1 MAKVLVIED
10 VADSANL
17 ARKILTNYDH
27 EVLVAMTGSGGLKLA
42 SDEHPDLVL
51 LDLGLPDIDGQTL
64 LGRLRSEA
72 NMGDTPIILC
82 SAWPEEAARKMAHAY
97 GFNGYISKP
106 YKVLNFI
113 DIVESHLGIQPDI
126 LHDQN

>member
-42 SDEHPDLVL
+42 IDERPDLVL

-64 LGRLRSEA
+64 LGRLRTEA
-72 NMGDTPIILC
+72 ELGNTPIILC

-97 GFNGYISKP
+97 GFDGYISKP
-106 YKVLNFI
+106 YKVVKFI
-113 DIVESHLGIQPDI
+113 TVVDSHLGEQPDNI
-126 LHDQN
+126 HDQN

>member
-1 MAKVLVIED
+1 MARVLVIED
-10 VADSANL
+10 VVDSANL

-42 SDEHPDLVL
+42 IDERPDLVL

-64 LGRLRSEA
+64 LGRLRAEA
-72 NMGDTPIILC
+72 DMGNTPIILC

-97 GFNGYISKP
+97 GFDGYISKP
-106 YKVLNFI
+106 YRVINFI
-113 DIVESHLGIQPDI
+113 AVIDSHLGKQPENTY
-126 LHDQN
+126 DQD